1 MYYKDN
7 AKHTQTRHV
16 LCSGIYP
23 GVVRV
28 SALIWCNRYIYYL
41 HLQFLIIIID

>member
-7 AKHTQTRHV
+7 AKHTQTLHV

-28 SALIWCNRYIYYL
+28 SALIWFIRCIYYL
-41 HLQFLIIIID
+41 HLHFLINIID